1 MKSSAALWG
10 SHFSINIRTVN
21 KEGSRTSEGPNERR
35 KREITQEYNVLS

>member
-35 KREITQEYNVLS
+35 KEKTQQYNVLS